1 MYIATA
7 THHSG
12 RGDLSIL
19 LISFAATLALAL
31 FGLPWLPASPLPAGA
46 TGMSL
51 AQDPTQLPPVEL
63 DALDGNRWSLTS
75 IEVAPGQVIRITN
88 RGAMAHDFTVDEWG
102 VSVTLPTLETV
113 EVTVPTDLS
122 PGQQFTYYCTE
133 PGHAVLGQTGTIT
146 IVTPEQVLA
155 SQPNRQGS
163 SAPERVVIQTGDDF
177 SFSPSSI
184 EVTPG
189 QVIEVQNNGVLQHHF
204 VVDEWAIN
212 ETISPGEVKLVQ
224 IPADVRPGD
233 TFVFY
238 CSVPGHQA
246 GGMQGDILILD
257 QPDSSGDENNPPI
270 RSEADLGRFLPS
282 AEALGTGWALVRT
295 GNARAVLPDYDNVSP
310 RVFPGEGRGATYVG
324 PAGSRTTVIVL
335 PFAPLEAPANQIE
348 DAVLA
353 VQLMM
358 MVEWEADLRQG
369 DAFNQI
375 APPTGCDAAN
385 RASGITRVY
394 TLPAGSTVCQL
405 RSVGVAI
412 FVAVEGQ
419 YSEWSGV
426 EAADQVIAR
435 LLQRATIWHP
445 LD

>member
-1 MYIATA
+1 MHTAPATKPFSA
-7 THHSG
+7 
-12 RGDLSIL
+12 RDLSRL
-19 LISFAATLALAL
+19 LASLITSLALAL
-31 FGLPWLPASPLPAGA
+31 LGLPWASA
-46 TGMSL
+46 TSVADAAAPIAAL
-51 AQDPTQLPPVEL
+51 AQEQPELPPVEL
-63 DALDGNRWSLTS
+63 DALDGNRWSLTN
-75 IEVAPGQVIRITN
+75 IQAAPGQVIRITN

-102 VSVTLPTLETV
+102 VSAPIPTLETV
-113 EVTVPTDLS
+113 EVVVPENLT

-146 IVTPEQVLA
+146 IVTAEQIRA
-155 SQPNRQGS
+155 SQPNREGS

-177 SFSPSSI
+177 SFSPSSV
-184 EVTPG
+184 EVAPG
-189 QVIEVQNNGVLQHHF
+189 QVIEVQNNGVLEHHF
-204 VVDEWAIN
+204 VVDEWALN
-212 ETISPGEVKLVQ
+212 ETVSAGEVKLVQ
-224 IPADVRPGD
+224 IPADVQPGD
-233 TFVFY
+233 TYTFY
-238 CSVPGHQA
+238 CSVPGHQP
-246 GGMQGDILILD
+246 GGMEGVITIVEPSASGGGDT
-257 QPDSSGDENNPPI
+257 PPI
-270 RSEADLGRFLPS
+270 RSEADLSQFLPS
-282 AEALGTGWALVRT
+282 ADALGTGWSLVRT
-295 GNARAVLPDYDNVSP
+295 GNARAVLPDYDNVSA

-335 PFAPLEAPANQIE
+335 PFAPLDAPANQIE

-358 MVEWEADLRQG
+358 MVEWEADLRLG
-369 DAFNQI
+369 ASLNQI
-375 APPTGCDAAN
+375 APPTGCDAAS

-419 YSEWSGV
+419 YAEWSGV

-435 LLQRATIWHP
+435 LLQRASIWNP